1 MCLSQLP
8 NHAGRED
15 TGILEYKGAG
25 EIAAACDVGVLM
37 KRAKEDKSKL
47 LFEIRKNRHG
57 KCEQYLMQFADGWTR
72 IEEVS
77 RAE

>member
-1 MCLSQLP
+1 
-8 NHAGRED
+8 
-15 TGILEYKGAG
+15 
-25 EIAAACDVGVLM
+25 M

-57 KCEQYLMQFADGWTR
+57 KCEQYLMQFTDGWTR